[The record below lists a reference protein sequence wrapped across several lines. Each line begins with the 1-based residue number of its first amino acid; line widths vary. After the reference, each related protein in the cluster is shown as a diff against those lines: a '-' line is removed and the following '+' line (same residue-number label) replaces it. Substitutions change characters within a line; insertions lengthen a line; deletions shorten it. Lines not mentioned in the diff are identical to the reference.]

1 MPRWAYTNNSN
12 FIQSVVFR
20 IQRNKFTDKDKGNKI
35 HLRPQSRKQVCK
47 ANSKH
52 CKLIHVY
59 NNMQQ

>member
-35 HLRPQSRKQVCK
+35 LSKTSIQETSVQSE
-47 ANSKH
+47 
-52 CKLIHVY
+52 
-59 NNMQQ
+59 